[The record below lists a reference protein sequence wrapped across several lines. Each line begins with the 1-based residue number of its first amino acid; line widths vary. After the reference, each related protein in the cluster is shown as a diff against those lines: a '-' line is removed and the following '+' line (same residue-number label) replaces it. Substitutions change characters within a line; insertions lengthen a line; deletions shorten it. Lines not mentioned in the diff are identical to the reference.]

1 MEAQPG
7 RRLSLHCEAEVN
19 SEADQ
24 MLIYWLV
31 NEQFPEDAPSHGRIV
46 ELEEATLKNGTV
58 LQRSLLLRRVKTDD
72 LKSTF
77 TCVVTNAAGSTRKVT
92 TLSQAVKS
100 RKRH

>member
-1 MEAQPG
+1 MDKRAA
-7 RRLSLHCEAEVN
+7 AELDVCFR
-19 SEADQ
+19 A
-24 MLIYWLV
+24 I
-31 NEQFPEDAPSHGRIV
+31 
-46 ELEEATLKNGTV
+46 LKNGTV